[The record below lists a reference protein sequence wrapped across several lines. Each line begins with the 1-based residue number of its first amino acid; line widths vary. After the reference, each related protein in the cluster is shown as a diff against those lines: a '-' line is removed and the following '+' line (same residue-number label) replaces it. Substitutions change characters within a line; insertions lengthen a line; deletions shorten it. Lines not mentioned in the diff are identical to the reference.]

1 MISVRKLLGDKGRE
15 VWGVSPEDTVYKTL
29 EMMDEKGVG
38 ALAVKLDGKLVGI
51 VSERDYARKIIL
63 KGKSSK
69 DTKVKDIM
77 TRQVFHTFP
86 DQSIEECLVLM
97 NDKRIRHLPVLDDD
111 NLIGMISIGDVVK
124 QIIADQQYT
133 IKQLENY
140 ISWEESY

>member
-1 MISVRKLLGDKGRE
+1 MISVRKLLGDKGAE

-29 EMMDEKGVG
+29 EMMEEKGVG

-69 DTKVKDIM
+69 ETQVKDIM

-97 NDKRIRHLPVLDDD
+97 NDKRIRHLPVIEDD